1 MSGWARAGAILFL
14 DQVRRLLR
22 EGLVVRSLVS
32 PIALVIGT
40 VVATVAVVVWLR
52 PPVLLAVTPDAADP
66 ELIAA
71 VAREGFAVLE
81 VADPGTAVASGEAA
95 IGTDGARLW
104 VATPPAGLEQAVR
117 LHLGARWAPD
127 FPIQRRQALS
137 ASDDAPRSVVVFL
150 GVVFAMYGVIVGAGG
165 IARDRDLGTLDAD
178 LSTPVP
184 HTLQGLVRWAA
195 GTTVLG
201 TFFAFAVTAID
212 GIMGLAHPAAAVAHG
227 YAATGAA
234 TAFGVIAVGRS
245 GLDKGFAG
253 PLSLG
258 LLLVTVFTGLGVGGE
273 AAAAPWLPIASLVSR
288 GAPVVPPL
296 ASAAG
301 LGVVAAVV
309 FARRTAV
316 Q

>member
-1 MSGWARAGAILFL
+1 MSTWARAGAILFL

-32 PIALVIGT
+32 PIALVLGT

-52 PPVLLAVTPDAADP
+52 PPVLLAVTPAAADP
-66 ELIAA
+66 ALVEA
-71 VAREGFAVLE
+71 VAREGFAVVE
-81 VADPGTAVASGEAA
+81 VDDPGEAVDRGDAA
-95 IGTDGARLW
+95 IGTDGTRLW

-117 LHLGARWAPD
+117 LHLGARWSPD

-137 ASDDAPRSVVVFL
+137 ASDDAPRSVVVLL

-184 HTLQGLVRWAA
+184 HVLQGFVRWAA
-195 GTTVLG
+195 GTAVLG
-201 TFFAFAVTAID
+201 TFFAFAVTAVD
-212 GIMGLAHPAAAVAHG
+212 GVMGLAHPGTAVAHG

-234 TAFGVIAVGRS
+234 TAFGIVAVGRS
-245 GLDKGFAG
+245 GLDKGFAA

-258 LLLVTVFTGLGVGGE
+258 LVLVTGFTALGVGG
-273 AAAAPWLPIASLVSR
+273 ADAAAPWLPIASLVSR
-288 GAPVVPPL
+288 GAPVLPPVAL
-296 ASAAG
+296 SAALG
-301 LGVVAAVV
+301 LLAALV